1 MSASP
6 IRLAVL
12 DDYAHTSKPIFEHF
26 TRQNPDHNVQIDYY
40 PSTLL
45 TRTPDG
51 LKAAIDRLK
60 PYTIISTMRERTP
73 FPAELISQLPN
84 LKLLL
89 TTGSRNASIDLAECE
104 KHSILVA
111 GTGPSPKAVPNYD
124 STNEQCWAL
133 ILGVARRVAELDLRV
148 KTGRGEE
155 GWQEGLNTGLAGK
168 TLGLLGLG
176 RLGVQAAATGIL
188 GFGMKVLAWSENL
201 TQEKADRAAADRGL
215 PAGSFRVASSKQELF
230 ANADVLSVHYVLSD
244 RSRGTVGKQELSWMK
259 KSSFLINTSRGPLI
273 DESALVNALRQKKLK
288 GVGLDVFDVEPLPED
303 SVWRSNDWPEDVTVL
318 VSPHM
323 GYVEKNT
330 MTSWYEQTA
339 DNVGRWLRGEEL
351 FKQMSTTA

>member
-12 DDYAHTSKPIFEHF
+12 DDYAYTSKPIFEHF
-26 TRQNPDHNVQIDYY
+26 TRQNPDHNVQIDYC

-89 TTGSRNASIDLAECE
+89 TTGSRNASIDLAEC
-104 KHSILVA
+104 
-111 GTGPSPKAVPNYD
+111 
-124 STNEQCWAL
+124 
-133 ILGVARRVAELDLRV
+133 VARRIAELDLRV

-259 KSSFLINTSRGPLI
+259 KSSVLINTSRGPLI

-323 GYVEKNT
+323 GYVEENT